1 MQYQTDLK
9 GTGLEGSNMY
19 MSEGPVE
26 IKLKLDQEGVGRM
39 GVGGRSKREETYIH
53 THIADSLCC
62 MAETNTTL

>member
-1 MQYQTDLK
+1 
-9 GTGLEGSNMY
+9 MY

-26 IKLKLDQEGVGRM
+26 IKLKFDQERVGRI
-39 GVGGRSKREETYIH
+39 GVGGRFKREGTYIH